1 MAENKKYMIMASGKL
16 VEVSREVYCEY
27 HRMDRRDRYLEERD
41 QAHGKTLYSNLD
53 TAEILGEEM
62 IPDRNAASTEDA
74 AIAHILCK
82 KLHRCLDMLPEGDRQ
97 LIDALYF
104 HGESERDYAKKAGLS
119 QKGVNKRRH
128 ATLAKLKIF
137 MKD

>member
-1 MAENKKYMIMASGKL
+1 
-16 VEVSREVYCEY
+16 
-27 HRMDRRDRYLEERD
+27 
-41 QAHGKTLYSNLD
+41 
-53 TAEILGEEM
+53 
-62 IPDRNAASTEDA
+62 
-74 AIAHILCK
+74 
-82 KLHRCLDMLPEGDRQ
+82 MLPEGDRQ

-104 HGESERDYAKKAGLS
+104 HGESEHDYAKKAGLS